1 METAGLTRS
10 MSRKG
15 CSPDNAACEGVFVTL
30 KSEMFYTRSWEGV
43 SLEEFIYELDG
54 FLRWYNEE
62 RIKISLDA
70 MSPIEYRRSL
80 GLSA

>member
-1 METAGLTRS
+1 FFG
-10 MSRKG
+10 
-15 CSPDNAACEGVFVTL
+15 TL

-80 GLSA
+80 GLAA